1 MLNKNKMN
9 SKIFFFNINI
19 HKIFITIYQHIR
31 QHNLVCNFLLII
43 SIIIENINY
52 IIIIDIIFN
61 KNRDFISFGSYIY
74 FFNPILYYEYI
85 NNKYAKKFSDNI
97 KYNAKNNSE
106 ISPLLNYDYYKFDQL
121 SLILNKFFKIDIYEQ
136 NYFSDF
142 LVEKIIFV
150 IFIFIA
156 FCIIYISKDNKI
168 IEIIQKILEF
178 IIYLIF
184 KPFYT
189 SFLLIF
195 LRNFLIQISE
205 NFIKIKISLILSII
219 FIIILL
225 IMSIIF
231 NNIFIYAYDSN
242 ENYYFLNLK
251 VFLIE
256 FILNFINSLFISLRF
271 KILYSIIYQIIWPSL
286 FIYLFLLK
294 KKYHFHK
301 IKNNLHDKISIIFN
315 IFIMS
320 KLITRFVTFFL
331 IKNFNK
337 INVFKIFEV
346 FLFVCIF
353 FIFIY
358 FFLTN
363 KKIIHVGEIEN
374 LIKKKDDNFYFAIF
388 QFFYPL
394 NLIFILSNSTITE
407 KNREKI
413 TNELVLNFKKY
424 FCLNKQ
430 DFAFFNKDLSFINN
444 LFGLKSEKKLLKS
457 VTTSSMSPNTSL
469 GNIDEKNIEK
479 FMNILIKKIKELKK
493 SLKFQNNYFAKKNR
507 EILFYYKLL
516 LLYTLE
522 GRSFKTDYYI
532 LKYLK
537 NIKFKKKNILVKCIF
552 KYFEYHYNN
561 IINNNSDKLKSFL
574 SYFKINSQYLKIT
587 DCFSNLIENFS
598 HNENVLLKITK
609 IESVFIGRCIKKIIF
624 LKKKIN
630 YLIEN
635 QENPETE
642 KFSFCEAILFHS
654 SYNNSIELF
663 ELISLDSIVD
673 NNIFFIIHLDRKN
686 KFIIKKAPL
695 IYNELTNFKTLD
707 IKKESFLN
715 IFPEII
721 RKYLYNEIVNYIF
734 KNNMSKFQFILPL
747 ETKIGLIVTAK
758 FSFSNLPTFH
768 NKLYIICSLDK
779 QGVNRYNNAIINEK
793 GLVLKFGTFF
803 VDYFGFSLF
812 EKECN
817 LFKIL
822 NIESFDIANYDEKIK
837 EIEIKYE
844 RLVHRIASN
853 VKHYKNKISEK
864 YQENLIL
871 LKEAI
876 PLNKNGERKKLK
888 LKLEIKNKFVTN
900 QEKYYL
906 INLNF
911 EGLIKKQ
918 ARASIFK
925 NLNNNTISEEY
936 YSELKISINNSVS
949 SAIVSFDNLKD
960 KAWNITDK
968 REVKKNSRKNIF
980 ENLNFFFNFFVIILA
995 VILIVINLYLHQ
1007 TYLDKVERI
1016 EFYSLFNSYFYSNHF
1031 YFINALVMVEDDDD
1045 SNSYYDLL
1053 SNEFKEKDINI
1064 NLSDFY
1070 RFHAE
1075 VESQIMTNFHSVK
1088 FKAFNN
1094 KVDKN
1099 IRKEITNSFN
1109 MININGTQETSN
1121 YENIFSL
1128 FVNYFYTIAQLPEF
1142 YLKLPYIG
1150 FGNIEGFQKLKDIN
1164 QKYSYL
1170 LIANFP
1176 EIQFHI
1182 DKLNMA
1188 LAQSYLNNFRIYRLQ
1203 VYILFYIFDIS
1214 ILCSLILFYLSVVV
1228 LDKKILHINKNISK
1242 IDNNKLIF
1250 LKKKLELLKNLI
1262 TNELKA
1268 SKTVEE
1274 LKKYSKELNIIKDNN
1289 KKKKKFVP
1297 IDMNNNINKKDLL
1310 NPMNNTINNSG
1321 TITGK
1326 SLNDA
1331 TDNNLLSG
1339 NNNNFPQIESSNKN
1353 LIQSDEKLHNLPLYH
1368 LNSQNN
1374 VIKNVL
1380 LRNINIL
1387 IVVIV
1392 YIFSI
1397 IFFTVISTFIFSTLF
1412 LKIED
1417 KIKERMAAEDLYILL
1432 MNFYLY
1438 NRYLIV
1444 LNRTEFYKDYHIDK
1458 MQENLYSNFSYLMN
1472 SLIIS
1477 GGKYTEFL
1485 DILDSQDT
1493 CSYVLHEQRSFKDYI
1508 VDICNKYPIFQS
1520 KYLTIITGLI
1530 KNMKEIFY
1538 KFESSK
1544 RDIHAIKYYFHF
1556 YKFQINNFVYIVYSM
1571 ETFWYLRNNFID
1583 IDKKSLLKKI
1593 LVYLSFILILLIL
1606 IQFIFYIYTSY
1617 FIIINF
1623 VRDINHFE
1631 ILQKFF
1637 VDNKEN
1643 EKQNAKKKM

>member
-1 MLNKNKMN
+1 MN
-9 SKIFFFNINI
+9 SKIFLFNINI
-19 HKIFITIYQHIR
+19 EKIFITIYQHIR
-31 QHNLVCNFLLII
+31 QHNLICNFLLII

-61 KNRDFISFGSYIY
+61 KNRDFISYDSYIY
-74 FFNPILYYEYI
+74 FFNPILYYEFM
-85 NNKYAKKFSDNI
+85 NNRYAKTHSNNI
-97 KYNAKNNSE
+97 KINAKNNSE
-106 ISPLLNYDYYKFDQL
+106 ISPILNYDNYKFDQL
-121 SLILNKFFKIDIYEQ
+121 SLIIDKFFKIEIYEQ
-136 NYFSDF
+136 NYFYDF
-142 LVEKIIFV
+142 LIVKVALI
-150 IFIFIA
+150 IFIFVA
-156 FCIIYISKDNKI
+156 FCIIYIKKDNKVV
-168 IEIIQKILEF
+168 EIIQKILEF
-178 IIYLIF
+178 IIYLLF

-189 SFLLIF
+189 VLLLIF
-195 LRNFLIQISE
+195 LRNFIIQISE
-205 NFIKIKISLILSII
+205 NFIKIKLSLILSLI
-219 FIIILL
+219 FIIILI

-231 NNIFIYAYDSN
+231 NSLFVYAYGTN
-242 ENYYFLNLK
+242 ENYYFLNIK

-256 FILNFINSLFISLRF
+256 LILNFLNSLFISIRF
-271 KILYSIIYQIIWPSL
+271 KILYSIIYQIIWPL
-286 FIYLFLLK
+286 LYVYLFFLK
-294 KKYHFHK
+294 NKYHFYK
-301 IKNNLHDKISIIFN
+301 IKNNLQDKISIIFN
-315 IFIMS
+315 IFIIS
-320 KLITRFVTFFL
+320 KLITRFITFFL

-337 INVFKIFEV
+337 LNVFKIFEIA
-346 FLFVCIF
+346 LFICIF
-353 FIFIY
+353 LIFIY

-363 KKIIHVGEIEN
+363 KKIIHIGEIEN
-374 LIKKKDDNFYFAIF
+374 LIQKKDDNFYFAIF

-394 NLIFILSNSTITE
+394 NLIFIISNSTITE

-413 TNELVLNFKKY
+413 ANELILNFKKY
-424 FCLNKQ
+424 FCTNKP
-430 DFAFFNKDLSFINN
+430 DFNFFNKDLTFINN
-444 LFGLKSEKKLLKS
+444 LFGLKSEKKLLKTSTTTS
-457 VTTSSMSPNTSL
+457 VSSSMSNL
-469 GNIDEKNIEK
+469 NVDEKNIEK
-479 FMNILIKKIKELKK
+479 FLNILIKKVKELKK

-522 GRSFKTDYYI
+522 GRSFKTDFYI

-537 NIKFKKKNILVKCIF
+537 NIKFNKKEILIKCIF
-552 KYFEYHYNN
+552 KHFEFHYNN

-587 DCFSNLIENFS
+587 ECFSNLIENFS
-598 HNENVLLKITK
+598 HNEKVLLKITK
-609 IESVFIGRCIKKIIF
+609 LESAFIGRCIKKIIF
-624 LKKKIN
+624 FKKKIN

-673 NNIFFIIHLDRKN
+673 NNIYFIIHLDRKN

-695 IYNELTNFKTLD
+695 AYNELTDIKTLD
-707 IKKESFLN
+707 VKKDSFLN

-721 RKYLYNEIVNYIF
+721 RKYLYNEIINYIF
-734 KNNMSKFQFILPL
+734 KNNISKFQFILPL

-758 FSFSNLPTFH
+758 FSFSNLPTFN

-837 EIEIKYE
+837 EIEIKFE
-844 RLVHRIASN
+844 RLCHRISSN

-864 YQENLIL
+864 FQENLNL
-871 LKEAI
+871 LKDAI
-876 PLNKNGERKKLK
+876 PLNINGERKKLK
-888 LKLEIKNKFVTN
+888 LKLEIKNKFITN
-900 QEKYYL
+900 EEKYFL

-911 EGLIKKQ
+911 DELIKKQ
-918 ARASIFK
+918 ARASVFN
-925 NLNNNTISEEY
+925 NLNNNTMSEEY
-936 YSELKISINNSVS
+936 YSELKLSINNSVS

-968 REVKKNSRKNIF
+968 REAKKNGKKNIF

-1007 TYLDKVERI
+1007 TFVEKVERL
-1016 EFYSLFNSYFYSNHF
+1016 EFYNLFNSYFYSNHF
-1031 YFINALVMVEDDDD
+1031 YFINALVIVENDDD

-1053 SNEFKEKDINI
+1053 SNEFKEKNINI

-1075 VESQIMTNFHSVK
+1075 TESRIMTNYHSVK
-1088 FKAFNN
+1088 FKNFIN

-1099 IRKEITNSFN
+1099 VNYEITKNFH
-1109 MININGTQETSN
+1109 MININGTSEESN
-1121 YENIFSL
+1121 YEKIFSF

-1142 YLKLPYIG
+1142 YLKLPFIG
-1150 FGNIEGFQKLKDIN
+1150 YGNIKGFQQLTDIN

-1170 LIANFP
+1170 IIANFP
-1176 EIQFHI
+1176 EIQYQI
-1182 DKLNMA
+1182 NKLNSA
-1188 LAQSYLNNFRIYRLQ
+1188 ITHSYLNNFKIYRLQ
-1203 VYILFYIFDIS
+1203 IYIIFYIFDIS

-1228 LDKKILHINKNISK
+1228 LDKKILQMNQNISK

-1250 LKKKLELLKNLI
+1250 LKKKLEILKNLI
-1262 TNELKA
+1262 TNEIKA

-1289 KKKKKFVP
+1289 KKKKNYVH
-1297 IDMNNNINKKDLL
+1297 IDMNNNINKKDIL
-1310 NPMNNTINNSG
+1310 NSLNNNNS
-1321 TITGK
+1321 TNTGK

-1339 NNNNFPQIESSNKN
+1339 NNNISKIESSNKN
-1353 LIQSDEKLHNLPLYH
+1353 LIHTEEKLNNLPLYH
-1368 LNSQNN
+1368 LNSANN
-1374 VIKNVL
+1374 KIKDVL

-1397 IFFTVISTFIFSTLF
+1397 VFFTVISTLIFLTLF
-1412 LKIED
+1412 KKIEN
-1417 KIKERMAAEDLYILL
+1417 KIKERMAAEDLYTLL

-1444 LNRTEFYKDYHIDK
+1444 LNRTEFYKDYHIDL

-1472 SLIIS
+1472 SIISS
-1477 GGKYTEFL
+1477 GGKYQEFL

-1493 CSYVLHEQRSFKDYI
+1493 CSYVLNEQHNFTDHI
-1508 VDICNKYPIFQS
+1508 IDICNKYPIFQS
-1520 KYLTIITGLI
+1520 KFLTIITGLI

-1544 RDIHAIKYYFHF
+1544 RDINAIKKYFHF
-1556 YKFQINNFVYIVYSM
+1556 YKFQISNFIYIIYSM
-1571 ETFWYLRNNFID
+1571 ETFWYLRQHFID
-1583 IDKKSLLKKI
+1583 PDKNDLLKKI
-1593 LVYLSFILILLIL
+1593 LVYLSVILIVLIL

-1643 EKQNAKKKM
+1643 EKQNAKKKV